1 MIGRKRWAFAAAV
14 ALFAF
19 GDAAAERVRVVDEGG
34 LREAWSLREG
44 AALAAPGY
52 PAEFAA
58 RGDHVCL
65 AIGYAVR
72 PDGSTSDFSLLKAW
86 NSASGD
92 DEPEPGYWDAFAQA
106 GAAALSEWKFQPRQD
121 RPAAATYTVA
131 TLHFMGRQAV
141 DVGGLT
147 SHCKISDLAG
157 FIQRQKADR
166 FFAGLDKHEM
176 ERLKR
181 LQDSHQ
187 QAAAAA
193 AAARRIQQLNPPPA
207 PPPPTP

>member
-1 MIGRKRWAFAAAV
+1 MADRKRWVLAAAIGLL
-14 ALFAF
+14 AL
-19 GDAAAERVRVVDEGG
+19 GDACAERVRVVDEGG
-34 LREAWSLREG
+34 LRGAWSLREG
-44 AALAAPGY
+44 AALEAPAY

-58 RGDHVCL
+58 RGDNVCL

-72 PDGSTSDFSLLKAW
+72 PDGTTSDFSLLKAW
-86 NSASGD
+86 NSASDD

-106 GAAALSEWKFQPRQD
+106 GAAAVSKWKFQPKQV
-121 RPAAATYTVA
+121 RPDAATYTVA

-141 DVGGLT
+141 DVAGLT

-176 ERLKR
+176 ERLQR
-181 LQDSHQ
+181 LQDRQQ

-193 AAARRIQQLNPPPA
+193 AALRRVQQQNPPP